1 MLNNLHS
8 FSMIVTICEYI
19 SIGRYVS
26 TRTIEFEVRMQD
38 IAFLKKSMFIS
49 QKRNRILLH
58 RNEVNFLI
66 NP

>member
-26 TRTIEFEVRMQD
+26 TRTIEFEVHQNLACLHMH
-38 IAFLKKSMFIS
+38 LPKKSGLNSPLFLTNQI
-49 QKRNRILLH
+49 
-58 RNEVNFLI
+58 EV
-66 NP
+66 